1 MSERSTD
8 VCIDSPELL
17 TGREQ
22 FRDTVVTGAMW
33 ALYVYLWVPL
43 ISLLAWILG
52 FEFAYDVMIR
62 AGGAVHLG
70 TVLFWYAIA
79 ITTIFIIFGVW
90 SLSNLLRFAGHN
102 RRGNFDRIED
112 QSFMAFFGISAE
124 DLERLRSGRSLT
136 LELDAVG
143 AIGEIADADSVSQP
157 SPARPRRDKKAA
169 KDN

>member
-1 MSERSTD
+1 MSEQDTD

-22 FRDTVVTGAMW
+22 LRDAVMTGVMW
-33 ALYVYLWVPL
+33 ALYAYLWVPL

-62 AGGAVHLG
+62 AGGAAHLT
-70 TVLFWYAIA
+70 TVLLWYAVA
-79 ITTIFIIFGVW
+79 VTTIFVLFGAW

-112 QSFMAFFGISAE
+112 QSFMAFFGISAKE
-124 DLERLRSGRSLT
+124 LKQLRSSRSLT

-143 AIGEIADADSVSQP
+143 AITEISEGESGAA
-157 SPARPRRDKKAA
+157 PAPTRQRRDQKAA